1 MVLVSGLAASG
12 KSTISRRLAE
22 ELGLQLYSGGEVL
35 KTIAAARGF
44 RPTQTRWWET
54 SEGMAF
60 LSLRERDLS
69 IDRSCDEWLLS
80 RAREGGVVIDSW
92 VLPWLYDDGLKIWLK
107 ASKSVRAERL
117 SRRSGLPLN
126 EAVRVLEERDRRNIE
141 LYARLYGI
149 RVGSDYEPFHLI
161 LDTTTLSSNS
171 VYSVVLAAVRSFY
184 P

>member
-1 MVLVSGLAASG
+1 MLISGLAASG

-35 KTIAAARGF
+35 KTIAAAHGF
-44 RPTQTRWWET
+44 RTTQTHWWET
-54 SEGMAF
+54 SDGMAF
-60 LSLRERDLS
+60 LSLREKDPS
-69 IDRSCDEWLLS
+69 IDKACDEWLLS
-80 RAREGGVVIDSW
+80 KAREGGVVIDSW
-92 VLPWLYDDGLKIWLK
+92 VLPWLYSDGLKVWLK

-117 SRRSGLPLN
+117 SRRSGLPLD
-126 EAVRVLEERDRRNIE
+126 EAARILELRDRRNIE

-171 VYSVVLAAVRSFY
+171 VYSIVLASVRSFY